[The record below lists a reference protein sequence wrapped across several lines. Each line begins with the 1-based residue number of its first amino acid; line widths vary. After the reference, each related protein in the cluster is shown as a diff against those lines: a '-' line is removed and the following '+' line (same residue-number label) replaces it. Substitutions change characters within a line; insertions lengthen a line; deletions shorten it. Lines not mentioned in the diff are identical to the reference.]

1 MIEVTSYATGDKLSI
16 PLYAIHYVKESD
28 ENAIIGYYD
37 DGSIEVVESFIEV
50 ISKIKEAELEMMAT
64 PYKQKR

>member
-1 MIEVTSYATGDKLSI
+1 MIEVTDCATGDKLSI

-37 DGSIEVVESFIEV
+37 DGSIEV
-50 ISKIKEAELEMMAT
+50 ISKIKAEELEMMAT